1 MTDEAV
7 DSPPE
12 MAEVE
17 EPSMMSLIAES
28 AGVEESF
35 FENATEEDSDAEP
48 SEDVELEE
56 ESDEPEETEAEEEP
70 EAPPVKADSSGVKKR
85 IGKLVDRAEKAE
97 GEIEELRNQINSLK
111 EKAPE
116 PEALPADTGAE
127 KFEGI
132 LDPKELDRREADAEH
147 LREWLMTNPDGGEY
161 EDRAGSEYEVE
172 YDQAKKLMVE
182 TDRDLRKNLPGARKQ
197 LQVRE
202 QITSEAF
209 KQFDWMNDTNS
220 TEFAQMATFLRTNPR
235 AKKFFDSDPQAVM
248 LFGFATEGIKSFAK
262 NQPKESVPA
271 TAPKVPGSPTRAT
284 PTSRKSAKNSQK
296 ALLEKV
302 AESGD
307 ASDAASYIEQMLFS

>member
-1 MTDEAV
+1 MTEETA

-35 FENATEEDSDAEP
+35 FESATEEDSEAEP

-56 ESDEPEETEAEEEP
+56 ESDETEETEAEEEL
-70 EAPPVKADSSGVKKR
+70 EAPPVKSDTPGVKKR
-85 IGKLVDRAEKAE
+85 IGKLVERAEKAE
-97 GEIEELRNQINSLK
+97 GEIEELRNQIANLK
-111 EKAPE
+111 EKEPE
-116 PEALPADTGAE
+116 PEALPVDTGAE

-147 LREWLMTNPDGGEY
+147 LREWLMQNPDGGDY
-161 EDRAGSEYEVE
+161 TDRAGSEYDVE
-172 YDQAKKLMVE
+172 YDQAKRLMVE

-197 LQVRE
+197 LQARE
-202 QITSEAF
+202 RITSEAF
-209 KQFDWMNDTNS
+209 KQFEWLNDKSS
-220 TEFAQMATFLRTNPR
+220 TEFSQMAAFLQTNPR
-235 AKKFFDSDPQAVM
+235 AKKFYDSDPMAVM
-248 LFGFATEGIKSFAK
+248 LFGYATEGIKSLAK